1 MLGEAKILRMTSS
14 KDTPQFMFF
23 VKVEHITDGPLIQR
37 DLPCVP
43 SKGDWIELGKEN
55 FVVKNVSWNFSDRR
69 TVTLLVD
76 TPKF

>member
-1 MLGEAKILRMTSS
+1 MLGEDKILHTINS
-14 KDTPQFMFF
+14 KDMEQFMFF
-23 VKVEHITDGPLIQR
+23 VKVEHITEGPLIQR

-55 FVVKNVSWNFSDRR
+55 YVVKNVSWNFSDRR

-76 TPKF
+76 RPKF

>member
-1 MLGEAKILRMTSS
+1 MSEEDKILHTINSRDME
-14 KDTPQFMFF
+14 QFMFF
-23 VKVEHITDGPLIQR
+23 VKVEHITEGPLIQR

-55 FVVKNVSWNFSDRR
+55 YVVKNVSWNFSDRR

-76 TPKF
+76 RPKF